1 MACRSAARTLHTDNP
16 DTDTARAFYAA
27 DTFPSTTDNPDSGS
41 RNMNKAPKSN
51 RAHHRR
57 ARNFY
62 RLAYRIGE
70 RLFALAESGHFTK
83 QLTDRHSGGDTAVS
97 ATPPVV
103 LLCRPLFYMPVTT
116 PRIARV
122 PHTAKRPERCPHCGG
137 SNLSRKGTR
146 RKKLEIVQVWRCFAC
161 KRTFTPGP
169 AALRNRTYPLRMVL
183 AALTDYDTG
192 LTLEETA
199 ARLRKKTRRTVSP
212 STVAS
217 WLEQYKRHCSYRRL
231 RAKGVARFPAN
242 QTIRTIKLYHRQIYS
257 FAYHRPK
264 LDFLRAGALDD
275 KRKGDKRF
283 APLADFLEHVP
294 TDCPHQLFSGEGET
308 KARASQAV
316 PTFADTAHAIVN
328 IRENAATETA
338 ALIIPAVGNNT
349 ADPRAATSPACST
362 ERSRMEHIATAIS
375 VAALIVAFVAVALN
389 KRSSE
394 LPKEKK
400 TRKKRQPKV
409 TREVSRLGRPQLAA
423 FFIRREIAVD
433 GTSAAECYGSSEAA
447 LS

>member
-1 MACRSAARTLHTDNP
+1 
-16 DTDTARAFYAA
+16 
-27 DTFPSTTDNPDSGS
+27 
-41 RNMNKAPKSN
+41 MNKAPKSN

-70 RLFALAESGHFTK
+70 RLFALGESGHCTK

-146 RKKLEIVQVWRCFAC
+146 RKKLEIVQIWRCFAC

-283 APLADFLEHVP
+283 VALSDFLEHVP
-294 TDCPHQLFSGEGET
+294 TDCPHELFSGEGDA

-338 ALIIPAVGNNT
+338 ALIIPAVGNNKLRHET
-349 ADPRAATSPACST
+349 LQRFMLANDSVTLAVEVPIWLRESDIAAIEARWGIRLAAKARRGERTITGHIDFLQVRNGAVHLLDYKPDATTNKPFAQLTIYALALSHLTGIPLFDFKCAWFNEHQYCEFFPRTILARHAPNQINERAA
-362 ERSRMEHIATAIS
+362 
-375 VAALIVAFVAVALN
+375 
-389 KRSSE
+389 
-394 LPKEKK
+394 
-400 TRKKRQPKV
+400 
-409 TREVSRLGRPQLAA
+409 
-423 FFIRREIAVD
+423 
-433 GTSAAECYGSSEAA
+433 
-447 LS
+447 